1 MKKVRLVS
9 YLKKYWFFALVSPLM
24 MAGEV
29 IVDLLQPKLMA
40 SIVNKVVETGTGGYQ
55 PEVMSF
61 ILLTALK
68 MILLVAFGGFCGVMC
83 CYTASVASQGFGS
96 DIRVDAFDKVM
107 SLSLEQTDK
116 FTTGSLVTRLTNDI
130 TALQDFVMMVL
141 RMFVRAPIFF
151 VMGIVMCLTLD
162 VSFGVVAFVALPLIL
177 VIVLIMVVKAVPIFT
192 VVQEKLD
199 RVNSVV
205 QESVT
210 GARVVKAYTREE
222 HEISR
227 FEAANDDFRRT
238 NLRVGYI
245 MSAIFPAMSLV
256 MNAAVIAII
265 YIGGLQVQ
273 ARAVNVGDV
282 MAAAQYITQ
291 VLSSV
296 MMMSF
301 MFQQIARSKACAAR
315 IREVLEA
322 DPTIVSGAYSGE
334 ADGNRPGLPEVGT
347 VRFENV
353 SFRYP
358 GAAGDNV
365 LDGISFEVKRGETVA
380 VIGAT
385 GSGKSSL
392 VNLIPRFYDAT
403 GGEVYVDGVNVK
415 EWDLGAL
422 RSRIG
427 FVLQKSELFSG
438 TVDENIRWGK
448 KDASEKEITAAAK
461 IAQADEF
468 VSKMSDG
475 YASAVAERG
484 ASLSGGQKQR
494 IAISRAVLRHPEI
507 IIFDDSTSALDLGT
521 EAKLRQA
528 LNTEFADTTVI
539 MIAQR
544 IASVMHADR
553 IAVIEDGR
561 ITAFDSHDA
570 LMKSSAAYRDIYSSQ
585 MKSSEGGAEA

>member
-1 MKKVRLVS
+1 MKKVSLVS
-9 YLKKYWFFALVSPLM
+9 YLKKYWFFAVVSPLM

-29 IVDLLQPKLMA
+29 IVDLMQPKLMA
-40 SIVNKVVETGTGGYQ
+40 RIVNKVVETGITGDVD
-55 PEVMSF
+55 PDVMRF
-61 ILLTALK
+61 ILITAVK
-68 MILLVAFGGFCGVMC
+68 MILLVAFGGFCGIMC

-96 DIRVDAFDKVM
+96 DIRVDAFNKVM
-107 SLSLEQTDK
+107 SLSLEQTDR

-130 TALQDFVMMVL
+130 TTLQDFVMMIL

-151 VMGIVMCLTLD
+151 IMGIVMCLTLN
-162 VSFGVVAFVALPLIL
+162 VNFALVAVVALPLVL
-177 VIVLIMVVKAVPIFT
+177 LIVLIMVIKAVPIFT

-222 HEISR
+222 HEIAR

-238 NLRVGYI
+238 NLRVSYI

-256 MNAAVIAII
+256 MNGAVIAII

-273 ARAVNVGDV
+273 AKAVNVGDV

-301 MFQQIARSKACAAR
+301 MFQQIARSKACANR

-322 DPTIVSGAYSGE
+322 DPTIVSGAERE
-334 ADGNRPGLPEVGT
+334 AAETGT

-358 GAAGDNV
+358 GASGDNV
-365 LDGISFEVKRGETVA
+365 LDNISFEVKRGETVA

-392 VNLIPRFYDAT
+392 VNLIPRFYDT
-403 GGEVYVDGVNVK
+403 TDGSVYVDGVNVRD
-415 EWDLGAL
+415 WDLHAL

-448 KDASEKEITAAAK
+448 TDADMDEIVAAAK

-468 VSKMSDG
+468 VSKMEEG
-475 YASAVAERG
+475 YTSYVAERG

-494 IAISRAVLRHPEI
+494 IAITRAVLRHPEI
-507 IIFDDSTSALDLGT
+507 IIFDDSTSALDLST
-521 EAKLRQA
+521 EAKLRRA
-528 LNTEFADTTVI
+528 LNEEFADTTVI

-553 IAVIEDGR
+553 IAVIENGR
-561 ITAFDSHDA
+561 ITAFDSHDN
-570 LMKSSAAYRDIYSSQ
+570 LMKTSAAYRDIYSSQ
-585 MKSSEGGAEA
+585 MKNNEGGAE

>member
-1 MKKVRLVS
+1 MKKVSLVS
-9 YLKKYWFFALVSPLM
+9 YLKKYWFFAVVSPLM

-29 IVDLLQPKLMA
+29 IVDLLQPRLMA
-40 SIVNKVVETGTGGYQ
+40 DIVNKVVETGVTGSVD
-55 PEVMSF
+55 PEVMTF
-61 ILLTALK
+61 ILITALK

-96 DIRVDAFDKVM
+96 DIRVDAFNKVM
-107 SLSLEQTDK
+107 SLSLEQTDR

-130 TALQDFVMMVL
+130 TTLQDFVMMIL

-151 VMGIVMCLTLD
+151 IMGIVMCLTLN
-162 VSFGVVAFVALPLIL
+162 VNFALVAAVALPLVL
-177 VIVLIMVVKAVPIFT
+177 LIVLIMVIKAVPIFT

-222 HEISR
+222 HEIAR
-227 FEAANDDFRRT
+227 FEAANADFRNT
-238 NLRVGYI
+238 NLRVSYI

-256 MNAAVIAII
+256 MNGAVIAII

-301 MFQQIARSKACAAR
+301 MFQQIARSKACANR
-315 IREVLEA
+315 VREVLEA
-322 DPTIVSGAYSGE
+322 DPVIVSGMEKE
-334 ADGNRPGLPEVGT
+334 AAETGT
-347 VRFENV
+347 VRFEDV

-358 GAAGDNV
+358 GAQGDNV
-365 LDGISFEVKRGETVA
+365 LDHISFEVKRGETVA

-392 VNLIPRFYDAT
+392 VNLIPRFYDADS
-403 GGEVYVDGVNVK
+403 GNVFVDGVNVRD
-415 EWDLGAL
+415 WDLHAL
-422 RSRIG
+422 RRRIG

-448 KDASEKEITAAAK
+448 PDADMDEIVSAAK

-468 VSKMSDG
+468 ISKMDEG
-475 YASAVAERG
+475 YTSYVAERG

-494 IAISRAVLRHPEI
+494 VAITRAVLRHPEI
-507 IIFDDSTSALDLGT
+507 IIFDDSTSALDLST

-528 LNTEFADTTVI
+528 LNREFADTTVI

-553 IAVIEDGR
+553 IAVIENGR

-570 LMKSSAAYRDIYSSQ
+570 LMKTSAAYRDIYSSQ
-585 MKSSEGGAEA
+585 MKNNEGGAD

>member
-1 MKKVRLVS
+1 MKKVSLVS
-9 YLKKYWFFALVSPLM
+9 YLKKYWFFAVVSPLM

-29 IVDLLQPKLMA
+29 IVDLMQPKLMA
-40 SIVNKVVETGTGGYQ
+40 GIVNKVVETGITGDVD
-55 PEVMSF
+55 PDVMRF
-61 ILLTALK
+61 ILITAVK
-68 MILLVAFGGFCGVMC
+68 MILLVAFGGFCGIMC

-96 DIRVDAFDKVM
+96 DIRVDAFNKVM
-107 SLSLEQTDK
+107 SLSLEQTDR

-130 TALQDFVMMVL
+130 TTLQDFVMMIL

-151 VMGIVMCLTLD
+151 IMGIVMCLTLN
-162 VSFGVVAFVALPLIL
+162 VNFALVAVVALPLVL
-177 VIVLIMVVKAVPIFT
+177 LIVLIMVIKAVPIFT

-222 HEISR
+222 HEIAR

-238 NLRVGYI
+238 NLRVSYI

-256 MNAAVIAII
+256 MNGAVIAII

-273 ARAVNVGDV
+273 AKAVNVGDV

-301 MFQQIARSKACAAR
+301 MFQQIARSKACANR

-322 DPTIVSGAYSGE
+322 DPTIVSGAERE
-334 ADGNRPGLPEVGT
+334 AAETGT

-358 GAAGDNV
+358 GASGDNV
-365 LDGISFEVKRGETVA
+365 LDNISFEVKRGETVA

-392 VNLIPRFYDAT
+392 VNLIPRFYDT
-403 GGEVYVDGVNVK
+403 TDGSVYVDGVNVRD
-415 EWDLGAL
+415 WDLHAL

-448 KDASEKEITAAAK
+448 TDADMDEIVAAAK

-468 VSKMSDG
+468 VSKMEEG
-475 YASAVAERG
+475 YTSYVAERG

-494 IAISRAVLRHPEI
+494 IAITRAVLRHPEI
-507 IIFDDSTSALDLGT
+507 IIFDDSTSALDLST
-521 EAKLRQA
+521 EAKLRRA
-528 LNTEFADTTVI
+528 LNEEFADTTVI

-553 IAVIEDGR
+553 IAVIENGR
-561 ITAFDSHDA
+561 ITAFDSHDN
-570 LMKSSAAYRDIYSSQ
+570 LMKTSAAYRDIYSSQ
-585 MKSSEGGAEA
+585 MKNNEGGAE

>member
-1 MKKVRLVS
+1 MKKVSLVS
-9 YLKKYWFFALVSPLM
+9 YLKKYWFFAIVSPLM

-29 IVDLLQPKLMA
+29 IVDLLQPRLMA
-40 SIVNKVVETGTGGYQ
+40 DIVNKVVETGVTGSVD
-55 PEVMSF
+55 PEVMTF
-61 ILLTALK
+61 ILITALK

-96 DIRVDAFDKVM
+96 DIRVDAFNKVM
-107 SLSLEQTDK
+107 SLSLEQTDR

-130 TALQDFVMMVL
+130 TTLQDFVMMIL

-151 VMGIVMCLTLD
+151 IMGIVMCLTLN
-162 VSFGVVAFVALPLIL
+162 VNFALVAAVALPLVL

-222 HEISR
+222 HEIAR
-227 FEAANDDFRRT
+227 FEAANADFRNT
-238 NLRVGYI
+238 NLRVSYI

-256 MNAAVIAII
+256 MNGAVIAII

-301 MFQQIARSKACAAR
+301 MFQQIARSKACANR
-315 IREVLEA
+315 VREVLEA
-322 DPTIVSGAYSGE
+322 DPVIVSGAEKE
-334 ADGNRPGLPEVGT
+334 AAETGT
-347 VRFENV
+347 VRFEDV

-358 GAAGDNV
+358 GAQGDNV
-365 LDGISFEVKRGETVA
+365 LDHISFEVKRGETVA

-392 VNLIPRFYDAT
+392 VNLIPRFYDADS
-403 GGEVYVDGVNVK
+403 GNVFVDGVNVRD
-415 EWDLGAL
+415 WDLHAL

-448 KDASEKEITAAAK
+448 PDADMDEIVAAAK

-468 VSKMSDG
+468 ISKMDEG
-475 YASAVAERG
+475 YTSYVAERG

-494 IAISRAVLRHPEI
+494 VAITRAVLRHPEI
-507 IIFDDSTSALDLGT
+507 IIFDDSTSALDLST

-528 LNTEFADTTVI
+528 LNREFADTTVI

-553 IAVIEDGR
+553 IAVIENGR

-570 LMKSSAAYRDIYSSQ
+570 LMKTSAAYRDIYSSQ
-585 MKSSEGGAEA
+585 MKNNEGGAD

>member
-1 MKKVRLVS
+1 LKKVSLVS
-9 YLKKYWFFALVSPLM
+9 YLKKYWFFAVVSPLM

-29 IVDLLQPKLMA
+29 IVDLLQPRLMA
-40 SIVNKVVETGTGGYQ
+40 DIVNKVVETGVTGSVD
-55 PEVMSF
+55 PEVMTF
-61 ILLTALK
+61 ILITALK

-96 DIRVDAFDKVM
+96 DIRVDAFNKVM
-107 SLSLEQTDK
+107 SLSLEQTDR

-130 TALQDFVMMVL
+130 TTLQDFVMMIL

-151 VMGIVMCLTLD
+151 IMGIVMCLSLN
-162 VSFGVVAFVALPLIL
+162 VNFALVAAVALPLVL
-177 VIVLIMVVKAVPIFT
+177 LIVLIMVIKAVPIFT

-222 HEISR
+222 HEIAR
-227 FEAANDDFRRT
+227 FEAANADFRNT
-238 NLRVGYI
+238 NLRVSYI

-256 MNAAVIAII
+256 MNGAVIAII

-301 MFQQIARSKACAAR
+301 MFQQIARSKACANR
-315 IREVLEA
+315 VREVLEA
-322 DPTIVSGAYSGE
+322 DPVIVSGMEKE
-334 ADGNRPGLPEVGT
+334 AAETGT
-347 VRFENV
+347 VRFEDV

-358 GAAGDNV
+358 GAQGDNV
-365 LDGISFEVKRGETVA
+365 LDHISFEVKRGETVA

-392 VNLIPRFYDAT
+392 VNLIPRFYDADS
-403 GGEVYVDGVNVK
+403 GNVFVDGVNVRD
-415 EWDLGAL
+415 WDLHAL

-448 KDASEKEITAAAK
+448 PDADMDEIVAAAK

-468 VSKMSDG
+468 ISKMDEG
-475 YASAVAERG
+475 YTSYVAERG

-494 IAISRAVLRHPEI
+494 VAITRAVLRHPEI
-507 IIFDDSTSALDLGT
+507 IIFDDSTSALDLST

-528 LNTEFADTTVI
+528 LNREFADTTVI

-553 IAVIEDGR
+553 IAVIENGR

-570 LMKSSAAYRDIYSSQ
+570 LMKTSAAYRDIYSSQ
-585 MKSSEGGAEA
+585 MKNNEGGAD

>member
-1 MKKVRLVS
+1 MKKVSLVS
-9 YLKKYWFFALVSPLM
+9 YLKKYWFFAIISPLM
-24 MAGEV
+24 MMGEV
-29 IVDLLQPKLMA
+29 VVDLLQPKLMA
-40 SIVNKVVETGTGGYQ
+40 NIVNKVVETGVTGEVD

-61 ILLTALK
+61 ILFTALK

-96 DIRVDAFDKVM
+96 DIRVDAFNKVM
-107 SLSLEQTDK
+107 SLSLEQTDR

-130 TALQDFVMMVL
+130 TTLQDFVMMIL

-151 VMGIVMCLTLD
+151 IMGIAMCLTLN
-162 VSFGVVAFVALPLIL
+162 VNFGIVAFVALPLVLI
-177 VIVLIMVVKAVPIFT
+177 IVLIMVIKAVPIFT

-210 GARVVKAYTREE
+210 GARVVKAYTRED
-222 HEISR
+222 HEIAR
-227 FEAANDDFRRT
+227 FETANLDFQRT
-238 NLRVGYI
+238 NLRVSYI

-256 MNAAVIAII
+256 MNGSVIAII

-301 MFQQIARSKACAAR
+301 MFQQVARSKACAAR

-322 DPTIVSGAYSGE
+322 DPTIKSGE
-334 ADGNRPGLPEVGT
+334 TSDASEIGT

-358 GAAGDNV
+358 GASGDNV
-365 LDGISFEVKRGETVA
+365 LDNISFEVKKGETVA

-392 VNLIPRFYDAT
+392 VNLIPRFYDT
-403 GGEVYVDGVNVK
+403 TDGDVFVDGVNVRD
-415 EWDLGAL
+415 WDLHAL

-448 KDASEKEITAAAK
+448 TDAEMDEIVEAAK

-468 VSKMSDG
+468 ISKMEEG
-475 YASAVAERG
+475 YTSYVAERG

-494 IAISRAVLRHPEI
+494 IAIVRALMMEPEVML
-507 IIFDDSTSALDLGT
+507 FDEPTSALDP
-521 EAKLRQA
+521 E
-528 LNTEFADTTVI
+528 
-539 MIAQR
+539 MIGEVLD
-544 IASVMHADR
+544 VMKR
-553 IAVIEDGR
+553 
-561 ITAFDSHDA
+561 
-570 LMKSSAAYRDIYSSQ
+570 L
-585 MKSSEGGAEA
+585 AEAGMTMIVVTHEMRFAREVSDRTIFLDGGCIEEDKPSRELFANPESPRLISFLDKVL

>member
-1 MKKVRLVS
+1 MKKVTLVS
-9 YLKKYWFFALVSPLM
+9 YLKKYWFFAIVSPLM

-29 IVDLLQPKLMA
+29 IVDLLQPRLMA
-40 SIVNKVVETGTGGYQ
+40 DIVNKVVETGVTGSVD
-55 PEVMSF
+55 PEVMTF
-61 ILLTALK
+61 ILITALK

-96 DIRVDAFDKVM
+96 DIRVDAFNKVM
-107 SLSLEQTDK
+107 SLSLEQTDR

-130 TALQDFVMMVL
+130 TTLQDFVMMIL

-151 VMGIVMCLTLD
+151 IMGIVMCLTLN
-162 VSFGVVAFVALPLIL
+162 VNFALVAAVALPLVL

-222 HEISR
+222 HEIAR
-227 FEAANDDFRRT
+227 FEAANADFRNT
-238 NLRVGYI
+238 NLRVSYI

-256 MNAAVIAII
+256 MNGAVIAII

-301 MFQQIARSKACAAR
+301 MFQQIARSKACANR
-315 IREVLEA
+315 VREVLEA
-322 DPTIVSGAYSGE
+322 DPVIVSGAEKE
-334 ADGNRPGLPEVGT
+334 AAETGT
-347 VRFENV
+347 VRFEDV

-358 GAAGDNV
+358 GAQGDNV
-365 LDGISFEVKRGETVA
+365 LDHISFEVKRGETVA

-392 VNLIPRFYDAT
+392 VNLIPRFYDADS
-403 GGEVYVDGVNVK
+403 GNVFVDGVNVRD
-415 EWDLGAL
+415 WDLHAL

-448 KDASEKEITAAAK
+448 PDADMDEIVSAAK

-468 VSKMSDG
+468 ISKMDEG
-475 YASAVAERG
+475 YTSYVAERG

-494 IAISRAVLRHPEI
+494 VAITRAVLRHPEI
-507 IIFDDSTSALDLGT
+507 IIFDDSTSALDLST

-528 LNTEFADTTVI
+528 LNREFADTTVI

-553 IAVIEDGR
+553 IAVIENGR

-570 LMKSSAAYRDIYSSQ
+570 LMKTSAAYRDIYSSQ
-585 MKSSEGGAEA
+585 MKNNEGGAD

>member
-1 MKKVRLVS
+1 MV
-9 YLKKYWFFALVSPLM
+9 
-24 MAGEV
+24 GEV
-29 IVDLLQPKLMA
+29 VVDLFQPKLM
-40 SIVNKVVETGTGGYQ
+40 SRIVNTVVASGEMDS
-55 PEVMSF
+55 VMRT
-61 ILLTALK
+61 ILMTSLE
-68 MILLVAFGGFCGVMC
+68 MILLVAVGGFCGIMC

-96 DIRVDAFDKVM
+96 DVRVDAFNKVM

-130 TALQDFVMMVL
+130 TTLQDFVMMVL

-151 VMGIVMCLTLD
+151 AGGLIMCLSLD
-162 VSFGVVAFVALPLIL
+162 IAFANVVVVALPLIL
-177 VIVLIMVVKAVPIFT
+177 LIVIIMVVKAVPLFS

-222 HEISR
+222 HEIGR

-238 NLRVGYI
+238 NLKVSYI
-245 MSAIFPAMSLV
+245 MSAIFPCMSIV

-265 YIGGLQVQ
+265 YIGGLQVE
-273 ARAVNVGDV
+273 ARSIDVGDV
-282 MAAAQYITQ
+282 MAAVQYITQ
-291 VLSSV
+291 ILSSI

-301 MFQQIARSKACAAR
+301 MFQQIARGKACANR
-315 IREVLEA
+315 VREVLEA
-322 DPTIVSGAYSGE
+322 DPTVITGSVDT
-334 ADGNRPGLPEVGT
+334 ADEIGT
-347 VRFENV
+347 IRFENV

-358 GAAGDNV
+358 GASGDNV
-365 LDGISFEVKRGETVA
+365 LDGISFDVKRGETVA

-392 VNLIPRFYDAT
+392 VNLIPRFYDTT
-403 GGEVYVDGVNVK
+403 GGAVYVDGVNVRD
-415 EWDLGAL
+415 WDLHAL
-422 RSRIG
+422 RQKIG

-438 TVDENIRWGK
+438 TVDDNIRWGK
-448 KDASEKEITAAAK
+448 PDASDEEIVGAAK

-468 VSKMSDG
+468 VSSMEDG
-475 YASAVAERG
+475 YASVVAERG

-494 IAISRAVLRHPEI
+494 IAISRAVLRKPEI
-507 IIFDDSTSALDLGT
+507 IIFDDSTSALDLST
-521 EAKLRQA
+521 EAKLRAA
-528 LNTEFADTTVI
+528 LNKEFADTTVV

-553 IAVIEDGR
+553 IAVIENGR
-561 ITAFDSHDA
+561 ITAFDNHDN
-570 LMKSSAAYRDIYSSQ
+570 LMKTSAAYRDIYSSQ
-585 MKSSEGGAEA
+585 MKNNGGEA

>member
-1 MKKVRLVS
+1 MKKVSLVS
-9 YLKKYWFFALVSPLM
+9 YLKKYWFFAVVSPLM

-29 IVDLLQPKLMA
+29 IVDLMQPKLMA
-40 SIVNKVVETGTGGYQ
+40 RIVNKVVETGITGDVD
-55 PEVMSF
+55 PDVMRF
-61 ILLTALK
+61 ILITAVK
-68 MILLVAFGGFCGVMC
+68 MILLVAFGGFCGIMC

-96 DIRVDAFDKVM
+96 DIRVDAFNKVM
-107 SLSLEQTDK
+107 SLSLEQTDR

-130 TALQDFVMMVL
+130 TTLQDFVMMIL

-151 VMGIVMCLTLD
+151 IMGIVMCLTLN
-162 VSFGVVAFVALPLIL
+162 VNFALVAVVALPLVL
-177 VIVLIMVVKAVPIFT
+177 LIVLIMVIKAVPIFT

-222 HEISR
+222 HEIAR

-238 NLRVGYI
+238 NLRVSYI

-256 MNAAVIAII
+256 MNGAVIAII
-265 YIGGLQVQ
+265 CIGGLQVQ
-273 ARAVNVGDV
+273 AKAVNVGDV

-301 MFQQIARSKACAAR
+301 MFQQIARSKACANR

-322 DPTIVSGAYSGE
+322 DPTIVSGAERE
-334 ADGNRPGLPEVGT
+334 AAETGT

-358 GAAGDNV
+358 GASGDNV
-365 LDGISFEVKRGETVA
+365 LDNISFEVKRGETVA

-392 VNLIPRFYDAT
+392 VNLIPRFYDT
-403 GGEVYVDGVNVK
+403 TDGSVYVDGVNVRD
-415 EWDLGAL
+415 WDLHAL

-448 KDASEKEITAAAK
+448 TDADMDEIVAAAK
-461 IAQADEF
+461 VAQADEF
-468 VSKMSDG
+468 VSKMEEG
-475 YASAVAERG
+475 YTSYVAERG

-494 IAISRAVLRHPEI
+494 IAITRAVLRHPEI
-507 IIFDDSTSALDLGT
+507 IIFDDSTSALDLST
-521 EAKLRQA
+521 EAKLRRA
-528 LNTEFADTTVI
+528 LNEEFADTTVI

-553 IAVIEDGR
+553 IAVIENGR
-561 ITAFDSHDA
+561 ITAFDSHDN
-570 LMKSSAAYRDIYSSQ
+570 LMKTSAAYRDIYSSQ
-585 MKSSEGGAEA
+585 MKNNEGGAE

>member
-1 MKKVRLVS
+1 MTNQGHRVRLTS
-9 YLKKYWFFALVSPLM
+9 YLKKYWFFTIISPLFM
-24 MAGEV
+24 VGEV
-29 IVDLLQPKLMA
+29 VVDLFQPKLM
-40 SIVNKVVETGTGGYQ
+40 SRIVNTVVASGEMDG
-55 PEVMSF
+55 VMRT
-61 ILLTALK
+61 ILMTSLE
-68 MILLVAFGGFCGVMC
+68 MILLVAVGGFCGIMC

-96 DIRVDAFDKVM
+96 DVRVDAFNKVM

-130 TALQDFVMMVL
+130 TTLQDFVMMVL

-151 VMGIVMCLTLD
+151 AGGLIMCLSLD
-162 VSFGVVAFVALPLIL
+162 IAFANVVVVALPLIL
-177 VIVLIMVVKAVPIFT
+177 LIVIIMVVKAVPLFS

-222 HEISR
+222 HEIGR

-238 NLRVGYI
+238 NLKVSYI
-245 MSAIFPAMSLV
+245 MSAIFPCMSIV

-265 YIGGLQVQ
+265 YIGGLQVE
-273 ARAVNVGDV
+273 ARSIDVGDV
-282 MAAAQYITQ
+282 MAAVQYITQ
-291 VLSSV
+291 ILSSI

-301 MFQQIARSKACAAR
+301 MFQQIARGKACANR
-315 IREVLEA
+315 VREVLEA
-322 DPTIVSGAYSGE
+322 DPTVVTGSVDT
-334 ADGNRPGLPEVGT
+334 ADEIGT
-347 VRFENV
+347 IRFENV

-358 GAAGDNV
+358 GASGDNV
-365 LDGISFEVKRGETVA
+365 LDGISFDVKRGETVA

-392 VNLIPRFYDAT
+392 VNLIPRFYDTT
-403 GGEVYVDGVNVK
+403 GGAVYVDGVNVRD
-415 EWDLGAL
+415 WDLHAL
-422 RSRIG
+422 RQKIG

-438 TVDENIRWGK
+438 TVDDNIRWGNP
-448 KDASEKEITAAAK
+448 DASDEEIVEAAK

-468 VSKMSDG
+468 VSSMEDG
-475 YASAVAERG
+475 YASVVAERG

-494 IAISRAVLRHPEI
+494 IAISRAVLRKPEI
-507 IIFDDSTSALDLGT
+507 IIFDDSTSALDLST
-521 EAKLRQA
+521 EAKLRAA
-528 LNTEFADTTVI
+528 LNKEFADTTVV

-553 IAVIEDGR
+553 IAVIENGR
-561 ITAFDSHDA
+561 ITAFDNHDN
-570 LMKSSAAYRDIYSSQ
+570 LMKTSAAYRDIYSSQ
-585 MKSSEGGAEA
+585 MKNNGGEA

>member
-1 MKKVRLVS
+1 MKKVRLIS
-9 YLKKYWFFALVSPLM
+9 FLKKYWIFAVISPLM

-29 IVDLLQPKLMA
+29 IVDLLQPRLMA
-40 SIVNKVVETGTGGYQ
+40 LIVNKVVSTGVTGTPD

-61 ILLTALK
+61 ILITALK
-68 MILLVAFGGFCGVMC
+68 MILLVAFGGFCGIMC
-83 CYTASVASQGFGS
+83 CYTASVASQGFGN
-96 DIRVDAFDKVM
+96 DIRVKSFNKVM
-107 SLSLEQTDK
+107 SLSLEQTDR

-130 TALQDFVMMVL
+130 STLQDFVMMLL

-151 VMGIVMCLTLD
+151 VMGIVMCLSLN
-162 VSFGVVAFVALPLIL
+162 VNFALVAVIALPLVLI
-177 VIVLIMVVKAVPIFT
+177 IVTIMVVKAVPIFT
-192 VVQEKLD
+192 VVQGKLD

-210 GARVVKAYTREE
+210 GARVVKAFTQEE
-222 HEISR
+222 HEIAR
-227 FEAANDDFRRT
+227 FEAANADFRNT
-238 NLRVGYI
+238 NLKVSYI

-265 YIGGLQVQ
+265 YIGGLQ
-273 ARAVNVGDV
+273 AEADKINIGDI
-282 MAAAQYITQ
+282 MAAVQYITQ

-301 MFQQIARSKACAAR
+301 MFQSVARSKACAVR
-315 IREVLEA
+315 VREVLEA
-322 DPTIVSGAYSGE
+322 DPAIISGTRTA
-334 ADGNRPGLPEVGT
+334 ADEVGT

-358 GAAGDNV
+358 GASGDNV
-365 LDGISFEVKRGETVA
+365 LEGISFEVKKGETVA

-385 GSGKSSL
+385 GSGKTSL

-403 GGEVYVDGVNVK
+403 DGEVYVDGVNVRD
-415 EWDLGAL
+415 WDLKAL

-438 TVDENIRWGK
+438 KVDENIRWGA
-448 KDASEKEITAAAK
+448 KDATDEEIVEAAK

-468 VSKMSDG
+468 VSKMEEG
-475 YASAVAERG
+475 YSSYVAERG

-507 IIFDDSTSALDLGT
+507 IIFDDSTSALDLAT
-521 EAKLRQA
+521 ESKLRQA
-528 LNTEFADTTVI
+528 LNREFADTTVI

-544 IASVMHADR
+544 IASVKHADR
-553 IAVIEDGR
+553 IAVIENGR
-561 ITAFDSHDA
+561 ITAFDNHEN
-570 LMKSSAAYRDIYSSQ
+570 LMATSAAYRDIYSSQ
-585 MKSSEGGAEA
+585 MKSNEGGAD

>member
-1 MKKVRLVS
+1 MKKVRLLS

-96 DIRVDAFDKVM
+96 DIRVDAFNKVM

-130 TALQDFVMMVL
+130 TTLQDFVMMVL

-151 VMGIVMCLTLD
+151 IMGIVMCLSLH
-162 VSFGVVAFVALPLIL
+162 VQFAMVAVIALPLVL
-177 VIVLIMVVKAVPIFT
+177 VIVIIMVVKAVPIFT

-205 QESVT
+205 QESVA

-222 HEISR
+222 HEIGR
-227 FEAANDDFRRT
+227 FETANSDYRRT
-238 NLRVGYI
+238 NLRVSYI

-256 MNAAVIAII
+256 MNGAVIAII
-265 YIGGLQVQ
+265 YIGGIQVQ
-273 ARAVNVGDV
+273 QGGVEIGDV

-301 MFQQIARSKACAAR
+301 MFQSIARSRACADR

-322 DPTIVSGAYSGE
+322 DPTIVSGSTTESAE
-334 ADGNRPGLPEVGT
+334 IGT
-347 VRFENV
+347 VRFDNV

-365 LDGISFEVKRGETVA
+365 LDGISFEVKKGETVA

-403 GGEVYVDGVNVK
+403 SGDVYVDGVNVK
-415 EWDLGAL
+415 EWDLKAL
-422 RSRIG
+422 RGRIG

-438 TVDENIRWGK
+438 TVDENIRWGRT
-448 KDASEKEITAAAK
+448 DATEEEITEAAK
-461 IAQADEF
+461 SAQADEF
-468 VSKMSDG
+468 VSKMEEG
-475 YASAVAERG
+475 YGSYVAERG

-494 IAISRAVLRHPEI
+494 IAISRAVLRRPEI
-507 IIFDDSTSALDLGT
+507 IIFDDSTSALDLST

-553 IAVIEDGR
+553 IAVIENGR
-561 ITAFDSHDA
+561 ISAFDNHEN
-570 LMKSSAAYRDIYSSQ
+570 LMQTSEAYRDIYSSQ
-585 MKSSEGGAEA
+585 MKTDEGGAE

>member
-1 MKKVRLVS
+1 MKKVSLVS
-9 YLKKYWFFALVSPLM
+9 YLKKYWFFAVVSPLM

-29 IVDLLQPKLMA
+29 IVDLLQPRLMA
-40 SIVNKVVETGTGGYQ
+40 DIVNKVVETGVTGSVD
-55 PEVMSF
+55 PEVMTF
-61 ILLTALK
+61 ILITALK

-96 DIRVDAFDKVM
+96 DIRVDAFNKVM
-107 SLSLEQTDK
+107 SLSLEQTDR

-130 TALQDFVMMVL
+130 TTLQDFVMMIL

-151 VMGIVMCLTLD
+151 IMGIVMCLSLN
-162 VSFGVVAFVALPLIL
+162 VNFALVAAVALPLVL
-177 VIVLIMVVKAVPIFT
+177 LIVLIMVIKAVPIFT

-222 HEISR
+222 HEIAR
-227 FEAANDDFRRT
+227 FEAANADFRNT
-238 NLRVGYI
+238 NLRVSYI

-256 MNAAVIAII
+256 MNGAVIAII

-301 MFQQIARSKACAAR
+301 MFQQIARSKACANR
-315 IREVLEA
+315 VREVLEA
-322 DPTIVSGAYSGE
+322 DPVIVSGMEKE
-334 ADGNRPGLPEVGT
+334 AAETGT
-347 VRFENV
+347 VRFEDV

-358 GAAGDNV
+358 GAQGDNV
-365 LDGISFEVKRGETVA
+365 LDHISFEVKRGETVA

-392 VNLIPRFYDAT
+392 VNLIPRFYDADS
-403 GGEVYVDGVNVK
+403 GNVFVDGVNVRD
-415 EWDLGAL
+415 WDLHAL

-448 KDASEKEITAAAK
+448 PDADMDEIVAAAK

-468 VSKMSDG
+468 ISKMDEG
-475 YASAVAERG
+475 YTSYVAERG

-494 IAISRAVLRHPEI
+494 VAITRAVLRHPEI
-507 IIFDDSTSALDLGT
+507 IIFDDSTSALDLST

-528 LNTEFADTTVI
+528 LNREFADTTVI

-553 IAVIEDGR
+553 IAVIENGR

-570 LMKSSAAYRDIYSSQ
+570 LMKTSAAYRDIYSSQ
-585 MKSSEGGAEA
+585 MKNNEGGAD

>member
-1 MKKVRLVS
+1 LKKVSLVS
-9 YLKKYWFFALVSPLM
+9 YLKKYWFFAIISPLM
-24 MAGEV
+24 MMGEV
-29 IVDLLQPKLMA
+29 VVDLLQPKLMA
-40 SIVNKVVETGTGGYQ
+40 NIVNKVVETGVTGEVD

-61 ILLTALK
+61 ILFTALK

-96 DIRVDAFDKVM
+96 DIRVDAFNKVM
-107 SLSLEQTDK
+107 SLSLEQTDR

-130 TALQDFVMMVL
+130 TTLQDFVMMIL

-151 VMGIVMCLTLD
+151 IMGIAMCLTLN
-162 VSFGVVAFVALPLIL
+162 VNFGIVAFVALPLVLI
-177 VIVLIMVVKAVPIFT
+177 IVLIMVIKAVPIFT

-210 GARVVKAYTREE
+210 GARVVKAYTRED
-222 HEISR
+222 HEIAR
-227 FEAANDDFRRT
+227 FETANLDFQRT
-238 NLRVGYI
+238 NLRVSYI

-256 MNAAVIAII
+256 MNGSVIAII

-301 MFQQIARSKACAAR
+301 MFQQVARSKACAAR

-322 DPTIVSGAYSGE
+322 DPTIKSGE
-334 ADGNRPGLPEVGT
+334 TSDASEIGT

-358 GAAGDNV
+358 GASGDNV
-365 LDGISFEVKRGETVA
+365 LDNISFEVKKGETVA

-392 VNLIPRFYDAT
+392 VNLIPRFYDT
-403 GGEVYVDGVNVK
+403 TDGDVFVDGVNVRD
-415 EWDLGAL
+415 WDLHAL

-448 KDASEKEITAAAK
+448 TDAEMDEIVEAAK

-468 VSKMSDG
+468 ISKMEEG
-475 YASAVAERG
+475 YTSYVAERG

-494 IAISRAVLRHPEI
+494 IAITRAVLRHPEI
-507 IIFDDSTSALDLGT
+507 IIFDDSTSALDLST

-528 LNTEFADTTVI
+528 LGREFGDTTVI

-553 IAVIEDGR
+553 IAVIENGK
-561 ITAFDSHDA
+561 ITAFDSHDN
-570 LMKSSAAYRDIYSSQ
+570 LMKTSAAYRDIYSSQ
-585 MKSSEGGAEA
+585 MKNNEGGAD

>member
-1 MKKVRLVS
+1 MKKVSLIS
-9 YLKKYWFFALVSPLM
+9 YLKKYWFFAVVSPLM
-24 MAGEV
+24 MMGEV
-29 IVDLLQPKLMA
+29 VVDLLQPRLMA
-40 SIVNKVVETGTGGYQ
+40 NIVNKVVETGVTGDVD
-55 PEVMSF
+55 PDVMSF
-61 ILLTALK
+61 ILITALK

-96 DIRVDAFDKVM
+96 DIRVDAFNRVM
-107 SLSLEQTDK
+107 SMSLEQTDR

-130 TALQDFVMMVL
+130 TTLQDFVMSVL

-151 VMGIVMCLTLD
+151 VMGIIMCLSLN
-162 VSFGVVAFVALPLIL
+162 VNFAIVAIIALPLVL
-177 VIVLIMVVKAVPIFT
+177 VIVLIMVIKAVPIFT

-222 HEISR
+222 HEIGR
-227 FEAANDDFRRT
+227 FEVANRDFQRT
-238 NLRVGYI
+238 NLRVSYI

-256 MNAAVIAII
+256 MNGAVIAII
-265 YIGGLQVQ
+265 YIGGYQVQ
-273 ARAVNVGDV
+273 AKAIGVGDV

-301 MFQQIARSKACAAR
+301 MFQQIARSKACANR

-322 DPTIVSGAYSGE
+322 DPTIVSGGTFE
-334 ADGNRPGLPEVGT
+334 ASEEGT

-358 GAAGDNV
+358 GASGDNV
-365 LDGISFEVKRGETVA
+365 LDGISFEVKKGETVA

-385 GSGKSSL
+385 GSGKTSL

-403 GGEVYVDGVNVK
+403 DGNVYVDGVNVK
-415 EWDLGAL
+415 DWDLHAL
-422 RSRIG
+422 RKRIG

-448 KDASEKEITAAAK
+448 TDADEDEIVAAAK
-461 IAQADEF
+461 TAQADEF
-468 VSKMSDG
+468 VSKMEEG
-475 YASAVAERG
+475 YASYVAERG

-507 IIFDDSTSALDLGT
+507 IIFDDSTSALDLST

-553 IAVIEDGR
+553 IAVIENGR
-561 ITAFDSHDA
+561 ITAFDNHEN
-570 LMKSSAAYRDIYSSQ
+570 LMKTSEAYRDIYSSQ
-585 MKSSEGGAEA
+585 MKNDEGGAA

>member
-1 MKKVRLVS
+1 MKKVSLVS
-9 YLKKYWFFALVSPLM
+9 YLKKYWFFAIISPLM
-24 MAGEV
+24 MMGEV
-29 IVDLLQPKLMA
+29 VVDLLQPKLMA
-40 SIVNKVVETGTGGYQ
+40 NIVNKVVETGVTGEVD

-61 ILLTALK
+61 ILFTALK

-96 DIRVDAFDKVM
+96 DIRVDAFNKVM
-107 SLSLEQTDK
+107 SLSLEQTDR

-130 TALQDFVMMVL
+130 TTLQDFVMMIL

-151 VMGIVMCLTLD
+151 IMGIAMCLTLN
-162 VSFGVVAFVALPLIL
+162 VNFGIVAFVALPLVLI
-177 VIVLIMVVKAVPIFT
+177 IVLIMVIKAVPIFT

-210 GARVVKAYTREE
+210 GARVVKAYTRED
-222 HEISR
+222 HEIAR
-227 FEAANDDFRRT
+227 FETANLDFQRT
-238 NLRVGYI
+238 NLRVSYI

-256 MNAAVIAII
+256 MNGSVIAII

-301 MFQQIARSKACAAR
+301 MFQQVARSKACAAR

-322 DPTIVSGAYSGE
+322 DPTIKSGE
-334 ADGNRPGLPEVGT
+334 TSDASEIGT

-358 GAAGDNV
+358 GASGDNV
-365 LDGISFEVKRGETVA
+365 LDNISFEVKKGETVA

-392 VNLIPRFYDAT
+392 VNLIPRFYDT
-403 GGEVYVDGVNVK
+403 TDGDVFVDGVNVRD
-415 EWDLGAL
+415 WDLHAL

-448 KDASEKEITAAAK
+448 TDAEMDEIVEAAK

-468 VSKMSDG
+468 ISKMEEG
-475 YASAVAERG
+475 YTSYVAERG

-494 IAISRAVLRHPEI
+494 IAITRAVLRHPEI
-507 IIFDDSTSALDLGT
+507 IIFDDSTSALDLST

-528 LNTEFADTTVI
+528 LGREFGDTTVI

-553 IAVIEDGR
+553 IAVIENGK
-561 ITAFDSHDA
+561 ITAFDSHDN
-570 LMKSSAAYRDIYSSQ
+570 LMKTSAAYRDIYSSQ
-585 MKSSEGGAEA
+585 MKNNEGGAD